1 MLTPKIFCRYEK
13 IFGRL
18 SHLNLCVTNAMRED
32 LAENWC
38 VRYAG
43 PIRYAHQSMCFASC
57 STVLQYCVE
66 VLRPWEM
73 VTGFEK
79 PRGGSRLSPSQ
90 LCAGTFWCQIS
101 APS

>member
-1 MLTPKIFCRYEK
+1 MLIPKIFCRSEK
-13 IFGRL
+13 FFGRL

-43 PIRYAHQSMCFASC
+43 LGMPINPMCFESF
-57 STVLQYCVE
+57 STVLQPCTE

-79 PRGGSRLSPSQ
+79 PRGRQ
-90 LCAGTFWCQIS
+90 
-101 APS
+101 